1 MKLKLVVPATKEN
14 LKRRRKA
21 LTPPLGMATVA
32 ALTPPEFDISLTDEN
47 VTTVDFE
54 EEVDLVGITALTY
67 TVHRAYQIA
76 DAFRTRGVKVI
87 MGGIH
92 PSVMPEEASQHAD
105 AVIIG
110 EAEGIWADVLED
122 FKANKLRRIY
132 KQDKLPSLVGLPIPR
147 RDLYVKGAYHFE
159 NTLWAT
165 RGCPYS
171 CSFCSI
177 STIFGRKYRCRPV
190 DEIIKEIETL
200 DRSKIIGFVDD
211 NIIGNHRFARELFCA
226 LTPYKIKWVAQCPV
240 TIASD
245 DELLKL
251 AADSGCVDLFIGF
264 ESLSQAS
271 LTAVGKKINVVDEYE
286 AVIQKVHSYGIAIH
300 GFFIFG
306 LDEDDVDIFERTL
319 YFARKMK
326 LESAQ
331 FAWPVPYPGTVLS
344 KSADKAGR
352 IVTKDWSQYES
363 TLVLEP
369 KKMSRETLQQK
380 RDWVWREFYTLP
392 SIWKRLGVIR
402 RYLVLLWVLNLY
414 YRSVWRRKYREEKH
428 PVMGRPQQLHNFVA
442 NTLNMLAAIVK
453 MLVLRFL
460 HYITELG

>member
-1 MKLKLVVPATKEN
+1 MKLELIVPATKEN
-14 LKRRRKA
+14 PKRRMKT

-32 ALTPPEFDISLTDEN
+32 ALTPPGFEISLTDEN

-54 EEVDLVGITALTY
+54 KEVDLVGITALTC

-76 DAFRTRGVKVI
+76 DAFRTRGVKVV

-105 AVIIG
+105 AVVVG
-110 EAEGIWADVLED
+110 EAEGIWADVIED

-132 KQDKLPSLVGLPIPR
+132 RQDKHPSLVGLPIPR
-147 RDLYVKGAYHFE
+147 RDLYAKGAYHFR
-159 NTLWAT
+159 NTLSAT
-165 RGCPYS
+165 KGCPYS
-171 CSFCSI
+171 CSFCSV
-177 STIFGRKYRCRPV
+177 STIYGRKYRCRPV
-190 DEIIKEIETL
+190 DEITKEIETL

-211 NIIGNHRFARELFCA
+211 NIAGNPRFAKELFRA
-226 LTPYKIKWVAQCPV
+226 LIPYKIKWVAQCSV
-240 TIASD
+240 TIASN

-251 AADSGCVDLFIGF
+251 AADSGCIELLIGF
-264 ESLSQAS
+264 ESLSQEN

-286 AVIQKVHSYGIAIH
+286 DVIRKVHAHGIAIH

-306 LDEDDVDIFERTL
+306 LDADDVDIFERTL
-319 YFARKMK
+319 YFAQKMR

-331 FAWPVPYPGTVLS
+331 FAWPVPYPGTTL
-344 KSADKAGR
+344 AEEMDKAGR

-380 RDWVWREFYTLP
+380 RDWVWRKFYTLP
-392 SIWKRLGVIR
+392 SIWRRLGVIR
-402 RYLVLLWVLNLY
+402 RYSVLLWVVNLY
-414 YRSVWRRKYREEKH
+414 YRSFWRRKYREEKKIWE
-428 PVMGRPQQLHNFVA
+428 
-442 NTLNMLAAIVK
+442 NT
-453 MLVLRFL
+453 
-460 HYITELG
+460 

>member
-1 MKLKLVVPATKEN
+1 MKT
-14 LKRRRKA
+14 

-32 ALTPPEFDISLTDEN
+32 ALTPPGFEISLTDEN

-54 EEVDLVGITALTY
+54 KEVDLVGITALTC

-76 DAFRTRGVKVI
+76 DAFRTRGVKVV

-105 AVIIG
+105 AVVVG
-110 EAEGIWADVLED
+110 EAEGIWADVIED

-132 KQDKLPSLVGLPIPR
+132 RQDKHPSLVGLPIPR
-147 RDLYVKGAYHFE
+147 RDLYAKGAYHFR
-159 NTLWAT
+159 NTLSAT
-165 RGCPYS
+165 KGCPYS
-171 CSFCSI
+171 CSFCSV
-177 STIFGRKYRCRPV
+177 STIYGRKYRCRPV
-190 DEIIKEIETL
+190 DEITKEIETL

-211 NIIGNHRFARELFCA
+211 NIAGNPRFAKELFRA
-226 LTPYKIKWVAQCPV
+226 LIPYKIKWVAQCSV
-240 TIASD
+240 TIASN

-251 AADSGCVDLFIGF
+251 AADSGCIELLIGF
-264 ESLSQAS
+264 ESLSQEN

-286 AVIQKVHSYGIAIH
+286 DVIRKVHAHGIAIH

-306 LDEDDVDIFERTL
+306 LDADDVDIFERTL
-319 YFARKMK
+319 YFAQKMR

-331 FAWPVPYPGTVLS
+331 FAWPVPYPGTTL
-344 KSADKAGR
+344 AEEMDKAGR

-380 RDWVWREFYTLP
+380 RDWVWRKFYTLP
-392 SIWKRLGVIR
+392 SIWRRLGVIR
-402 RYLVLLWVLNLY
+402 RYSVLLWVVNLY
-414 YRSVWRRKYREEKH
+414 YRSFWRRKYREEKKIWE
-428 PVMGRPQQLHNFVA
+428 
-442 NTLNMLAAIVK
+442 NT
-453 MLVLRFL
+453 
-460 HYITELG
+460 

>member
-1 MKLKLVVPATKEN
+1 MKLELIVPATKEN
-14 LKRRRKA
+14 LKRRMKA

-32 ALTPPEFDISLTDEN
+32 ALTPPEVNVSLTDEN
-47 VTTVDFE
+47 ITTVDFE
-54 EEVDLVGITALTY
+54 KEVDLVGITALTC

-76 DAFRTRGVKVI
+76 DAFRTRGVKVV

-105 AVIIG
+105 AVVVG
-110 EAEGIWADVLED
+110 EAEGIWADVIED

-132 KQDKLPSLVGLPIPR
+132 RQDKPPSLVGLPIPR
-147 RDLYVKGAYHFE
+147 RDLYVKGAYYSR

-171 CSFCSI
+171 CSFCSV

-190 DEIIKEIETL
+190 DEIIKEIETF

-211 NIIGNHRFARELFCA
+211 NIAGNPRFAKELFCA
-226 LTPYKIKWVAQCPV
+226 LIPYKIKWVAQCSV
-240 TIASD
+240 AIASD

-251 AADSGCVDLFIGF
+251 AADSGCIDLLIGF
-264 ESLSQAS
+264 ESKTQAS

-286 AVIQKVHSYGIAIH
+286 DVIRKVHAHGIAIH

-306 LDEDDVDIFERTL
+306 LDADDVDIFERTL
-319 YFARKMK
+319 YFAQKMR

-331 FAWPVPYPGTVLS
+331 FTWPVPYPGTALS
-344 KSADKAGR
+344 ESTDKAGR

-392 SIWKRLGVIR
+392 SIWRRLGVIR
-402 RYLVLLWVLNLY
+402 RYSLPLWVVNLY
-414 YRSVWRRKYREEKH
+414 YRSFWCRKYREENH
-428 PVMGRPQQLHNFVA
+428 PIAHRPQ
-442 NTLNMLAAIVK
+442 
-453 MLVLRFL
+453 
-460 HYITELG
+460 

>member
-1 MKLKLVVPATKEN
+1 MKT
-14 LKRRRKA
+14 

-32 ALTPPEFDISLTDEN
+32 ALTPPGFEISLTDEN

-54 EEVDLVGITALTY
+54 KEVDLVGITALTC

-76 DAFRTRGVKVI
+76 DAFRTRGVKVV

-105 AVIIG
+105 AVVVG
-110 EAEGIWADVLED
+110 EAEGIWADVIED

-132 KQDKLPSLVGLPIPR
+132 RQDKYPSLVGLPIPR
-147 RDLYVKGAYHFE
+147 RDLYAKGAYHFR
-159 NTLWAT
+159 NTLSAT
-165 RGCPYS
+165 KGCPYS
-171 CSFCSI
+171 CSFCSV
-177 STIFGRKYRCRPV
+177 STIYGRKYRCRPV
-190 DEIIKEIETL
+190 DEITKEIETL

-211 NIIGNHRFARELFCA
+211 NIVGNPRFAKELFRA
-226 LTPYKIKWVAQCPV
+226 LIPYKIKWVAQCSV
-240 TIASD
+240 TIASN

-251 AADSGCVDLFIGF
+251 GADSGCIELLIGF
-264 ESLSQAS
+264 ESLSQEN

-286 AVIQKVHSYGIAIH
+286 DVIRKVHAHGIAIH

-306 LDEDDVDIFERTL
+306 LDADDVDIFERTL
-319 YFARKMK
+319 YFAQKMR

-331 FAWPVPYPGTVLS
+331 FAWPVPYPGTTL
-344 KSADKAGR
+344 AEEMDKAGR

-380 RDWVWREFYTLP
+380 RDWVWRKFYTLP
-392 SIWKRLGVIR
+392 SIWRRLGVIR
-402 RYLVLLWVLNLY
+402 RYSVLLWVVNLY
-414 YRSVWRRKYREEKH
+414 YRSFWRRKYREEKKIWE
-428 PVMGRPQQLHNFVA
+428 
-442 NTLNMLAAIVK
+442 NT
-453 MLVLRFL
+453 
-460 HYITELG
+460 